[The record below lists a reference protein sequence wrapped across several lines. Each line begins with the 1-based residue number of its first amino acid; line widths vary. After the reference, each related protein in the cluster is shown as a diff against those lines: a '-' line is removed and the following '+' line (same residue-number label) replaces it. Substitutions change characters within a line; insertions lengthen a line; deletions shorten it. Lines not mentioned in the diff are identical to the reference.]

1 MQATANETLVA
12 MRAEEGFRVYAPSDP
27 GHTFTVSGTVSS
39 PDCTCPEF
47 QERIEEHPDFRCR
60 HILAVESQLPKA
72 PEEEEP
78 PEQNEVPVRNSP
90 NGQSHTGAQMLL
102 KRSVSPDGKIDSLS
116 VEFSCP
122 VDGLTSEGILQR
134 AGKALGLQDAIA
146 ATFLQERHGRAP
158 ENGRGN
164 GKRNG
169 GGNGYGSRTDG
180 NGYTQARLLDIAGMQ
195 TRVGWRMFIN
205 VEANGQTLKLFG
217 NRRELGEHLASA
229 GYPELAR
236 NVNSGVELNV
246 PCRVVIQ
253 PTDDGRYQNIA
264 QILPA
269 GNGTARG
276 RAA

>member
-27 GHTFTVSGTVSS
+27 GHTFTVSGTVSG

-60 HILAVESQLPKA
+60 HIRAVESQLP
-72 PEEEEP
+72 EG
-78 PEQNEVPVRNSP
+78 NEDVPAGGGNGTPVRSTP
-90 NGQSHTGAQMLL
+90 EGGTHTGAQMLL

-146 ATFLQERHGRAP
+146 ATFLQEKHGRAP

-164 GKRNG
+164 GKRIG
-169 GGNGYGSRTDG
+169 GGNGQGSRTDG
-180 NGYTQARLLDIAGMQ
+180 NGYTQARLLDIGGMQ

-217 NRRELGEHLASA
+217 NRQELGKHLVSA
-229 GYPELAR
+229 GYPDLAQ

-246 PCRVVIQ
+246 PCRAVIQ
-253 PTDDGRYQNIA
+253 PTDDGRYQNIT